1 MSETTVYATPV
12 RIDAA
17 SAPVVDKEIKELL
30 NQGVLDLQID
40 MEKTTYI
47 SSVGLRVIL

>member
-30 NQGVLDLQID
+30 NQGFWICRLIW
-40 MEKTTYI
+40 KRRRT
-47 SSVGLRVIL
+47 